1 MATSWKRALTQGA
14 LSGTCASVLSTLAL
28 AARGRSE
35 NSSALAPINAVSHWY
50 WGNRATRVDGPSVK
64 YTVPG
69 YLTHHATS
77 VFWAVL
83 FEKIFGGALRGRPAP
98 TLAASATTAAVACF
112 VDYQLT
118 PKRLTPGFEHRLS
131 RSSLFLVYAMFAAG
145 LAITEIARSNRSIR
159 PITRPT
165 QPLRN
170 CEQVSRFE
178 SATSSAG
185 SASAGSSGRP

>member
-50 WGNRATRVDGPSVK
+50 WGDRATRVDGPSVK

-145 LAITEIARSNRSIR
+145 LAITEMARSNRSIR
-159 PITRPT
+159 PNR
-165 QPLRN
+165 R
-170 CEQVSRFE
+170 SRVQRRRSE
-178 SATSSAG
+178 DAIKSH
-185 SASAGSSGRP
+185 ASIQDAQAVDGLA

>member
-1 MATSWKRALTQGA
+1 MTLSWKRALNRGV
-14 LSGTCASVLSTLAL
+14 LSGTSASILSTLAL

-35 NSSALAPINAVSHWY
+35 SGSALAPINAVSHWY
-50 WGNRATRVDGPSVK
+50 WGDHATREDRPSLK

-83 FEKIFGGALRGRPAP
+83 FEKTCGGALSGRPAR
-98 TLAASATTAAVACF
+98 TFAASAATATVACF

-131 RSSLFLVYAMFAAG
+131 KTSLFLVYAAFAAG
-145 LAITEIARSNRSIR
+145 LAITEIARSTALVRRSG
-159 PITRPT
+159 
-165 QPLRN
+165 
-170 CEQVSRFE
+170 V
-178 SATSSAG
+178 ASSPPKRR
-185 SASAGSSGRP
+185 SSGWSLKRGA

>member
-1 MATSWKRALTQGA
+1 MTLSWKRALNRGV
-14 LSGTCASVLSTLAL
+14 LSGTWASILSTLAL

-35 NSSALAPINAVSHWY
+35 SGALAPINAVSHWY
-50 WGNRATRVDGPSVK
+50 WGDHATREDRPSLK

-83 FEKIFGGALRGRPAP
+83 FEKTFGGALSGRPAR
-98 TLAASATTAAVACF
+98 TFAASAATATVACF

-131 RSSLFLVYAMFAAG
+131 KTSLFLVYAAFAAG
-145 LAITEIARSNRSIR
+145 LAITEIARSTALVRRSG
-159 PITRPT
+159 
-165 QPLRN
+165 
-170 CEQVSRFE
+170 V
-178 SATSSAG
+178 ASSPPKRR
-185 SASAGSSGRP
+185 SSGWSLKRGA